1 MGWKNNIGESNPPVI
16 FLFFF
21 CYCLKDDGCGSG
33 SFTGVHGRD
42 GRQREIEKKEGGGD
56 KTHLS
61 VLRVEM
67 LVGLRDCFLNVKFQF
82 RQDDIYLIPSF
93 FFSFYL
99 GVRLFKKRLDT
110 PVDMK

>member
-1 MGWKNNIGESNPPVI
+1 MDRSLAFTDVMEGNGK
-16 FLFFF
+16 
-21 CYCLKDDGCGSG
+21 LK
-33 SFTGVHGRD
+33 
-42 GRQREIEKKEGGGD
+42 KKEGGGD

-93 FFSFYL
+93 F
-99 GVRLFKKRLDT
+99 LFT
-110 PVDMK
+110 